1 MTSCTT
7 GIRRVVQLVTY
18 KLCNPVHRI
27 ILTFHTKHYGTH
39 LFSQKE
45 KVQNSRRDQRTLFC
59 HPAETSEKRWQER
72 RRPCRNP
79 FGKQFTKQRGS
90 IEHPHRSAG
99 RDRRDIEKWRIRI
112 HQRLGRFMPPTS
124 MDSSIRKMYCLTR
137 YGYPKYISLADR
149 KLPNVSAGM
158 KFFSLP
164 TIQIFPKG
172 LVTTRNNQGRRDSG
186 RGTGVHS

>member
-1 MTSCTT
+1 M
-7 GIRRVVQLVTY
+7 GL
-18 KLCNPVHRI
+18 
-27 ILTFHTKHYGTH
+27 H

-45 KVQNSRRDQRTLFC
+45 KVQNSRRNQRTLFC
-59 HPAETSEKRWQER
+59 HPAETSEKRRQER

-112 HQRLGRFMPPTS
+112 HQRVGIVSCLHYKQWLRASGRCIASRGTGIQSIFHCRPQVYPTCQP
-124 MDSSIRKMYCLTR
+124 DEIL
-137 YGYPKYISLADR
+137 
-149 KLPNVSAGM
+149 
-158 KFFSLP
+158 SLP
-164 TIQIFPKG
+164 TIQIFPKE